1 MEDHHKELAKYE
13 AKRKIFKRSLFFVF
27 FMPIVSLTYLICPF
41 IFTEMAQDT
50 RLVCWV
56 AAAVEFIVSA
66 LFIRGHL
73 QEYGFC
79 GPLLID
85 EKRGYLMRRA
95 DHC

>member
-50 RLVCWV
+50 RL
-56 AAAVEFIVSA
+56 
-66 LFIRGHL
+66 G
-73 QEYGFC
+73 
-79 GPLLID
+79 
-85 EKRGYLMRRA
+85 
-95 DHC
+95 